1 MNKTALHTII
11 TAIAAAVLLAATPA
25 AAGTIAADLDAVL
38 QTAGPQDRIPV
49 IISLADR
56 VNPEQFKGLPNA
68 IQRSQMIRSLR
79 QKADDT
85 QPAVMAAIRGGVA
98 ENIKQLWLVN
108 AIAVTTDAATIQRL
122 ARHPAVGSIRLDL
135 VIPLADSA
143 PTDGAAQ
150 WNSSLIHADTLW
162 AMGITGEG
170 VVVANMDSG
179 VDGQHPDL
187 SGRWRG
193 GANSWYDPNGQHA
206 APHDANGHGTQTMG
220 LLVGGDQSG
229 TFIGVA
235 PGAQWIAVKIF
246 SDAGQ
251 ASLSGIHLGFQWLLD
266 PDGNPDSD
274 DAPDVVNNSWGF
286 NETAGQ
292 CWAEFATD
300 IEVLKTA
307 GIAMAFA
314 AGNSGPYENT
324 SLSPANNPGAFS
336 VGSVNS
342 GYTLAYTSA
351 GGPNACTGGTYPD
364 VVAPGEAVKATDLT
378 FGGVVPNS
386 YAYVSGTSFAA
397 PHVAG
402 AMALLLSANPTL
414 TPEQIE
420 DALRQSALDL
430 GASGPDNDYGHGLID
445 VAAAYEAAGGPP
457 PCVDADGDGYYDAA
471 GCGTPVDCDDADASI
486 YPGAPE
492 IADDGIDQDCD
503 GKDEVS
509 AASCQDADGDGY
521 YAGPDCGTPVD
532 CDDNDAAV
540 HPGATE
546 IRSDGV
552 DQDCNGYDL
561 TINIV
566 QAVYAAKKDSL
577 TIQATSGLG
586 ASAGLTAEIGG
597 IGSRSMKWNSKKAQW
612 ELSISRASRSGLNP
626 AAPGMVTVSG
636 VEGQTTRA
644 IDKR

>member
-1 MNKTALHTII
+1 MNKTALHLIL
-11 TAIAAAVLLAATPA
+11 AATVLLAATSA
-25 AAGTIAADLDAVL
+25 AAGTITTDLDAVL
-38 QTAGPQDRIPV
+38 QTAGPEDRIPV

-56 VNPEQFKGLPNA
+56 VNSGQFKGLPNA
-68 IQRSQMIRSLR
+68 IRASQMIRTLR
-79 QKADDT
+79 QKAADT
-85 QPAVMAAIRGGVA
+85 QPAVIAAIGGEIA

-108 AIAVTTDAATIQRL
+108 AIAVTTDPATIRRL
-122 ARHPAVGSIRLDL
+122 ANHPAVASIRLDR
-135 VIPLADSA
+135 VIPLADTA
-143 PTDGAAQ
+143 PVDPATAQ
-150 WNSSLIHADTLW
+150 WNASLIHADSLW
-162 AMGITGEG
+162 AQGITGQG

-179 VDGQHPDL
+179 VDVQHPDL
-187 SGRWRG
+187 AERWRG

-206 APHDANGHGTQTMG
+206 TPHDANGHGTQTMG

-229 TFIGVA
+229 TPIGVA
-235 PGAQWIAVKIF
+235 PGARWIAIKIF

-300 IEVLKTA
+300 IEVLEAA

-314 AGNSGPYENT
+314 AGNSGPNEDS
-324 SLSPANNPGAFS
+324 SLSPANNPGAFA
-336 VGSVNS
+336 VGSVDS
-342 GYTLAYTSA
+342 GYTVAYTSA
-351 GGPNACTGGTYPD
+351 SGPNACTGEAYPE
-364 VVAPGEAVKATDLT
+364 VMAPGVGVKTSDLT
-378 FGGVVPNS
+378 FGGAVQDS

-397 PHVAG
+397 PHVTG
-402 AMALLLSANPTL
+402 AMALLLSANPSL
-414 TPEQIE
+414 TPDQIE

-430 GASGPDNDYGHGLID
+430 GAPGPDNDYGHGLID
-445 VAAAYEAAGGPP
+445 VAAAHAAAGGTP
-457 PCVDADGDGYYDAA
+457 PCGDGDGDGYSGTA
-471 GCGTPVDCDDADASI
+471 GCGTPVDCNDADASI

-503 GKDEVS
+503 GQDKTS
-509 AASCQDADGDGY
+509 TACADADGDGY
-521 YAGPDCGTPVD
+521 SSGPNCGAIVD
-532 CDDNDAAV
+532 CDDNDASI

-561 TINIV
+561 TIAIV
-566 QAVYAAKKDSL
+566 QAVYNAKRDSL
-577 TIQATSGLG
+577 AIQATSELR
-586 ASAGLTAEIGG
+586 ASAALTAEIDG
-597 IGSRSMKWNSKKAQW
+597 IGSRSMKWNSKKARW

-626 AAPGMVTVSG
+626 AAPGEVAVSG
-636 VEGQTTRA
+636 VEGQLSAA
-644 IDKR
+644 IVKQ

>member
-1 MNKTALHTII
+1 MNKTALHTFI
-11 TAIAAAVLLAATPA
+11 IAAAVLLAATPA
-25 AAGTIAADLDAVL
+25 AAGTITADLDAVL
-38 QTAGPQDRIPV
+38 AGAGPQDRIPV
-49 IISLADR
+49 IVSLADR
-56 VNPEQFKGLPNA
+56 VHPGQFKGLPNA

-85 QPAVMAAIRGGVA
+85 QPAVMAAIGGGVA
-98 ENIKQLWLVN
+98 ENVKQIWLVN
-108 AIAVTTDAATIQRL
+108 AIAVTTDAATIRRL
-122 ARHPAVGSIRLDL
+122 ARHPAVASIRLDR
-135 VIPLADSA
+135 VIPLADTA
-143 PTDGAAQ
+143 PADGAAAQ
-150 WNSSLIHADTLW
+150 WNLSLIHADTLW

-179 VDGQHPDL
+179 VDVQHPDL
-187 SGRWRG
+187 AERWRG

-206 APHDANGHGTQTMG
+206 TPHDANGHGTQTMG
-220 LLVGGDQSG
+220 LLVGGDQDG

-266 PDGNPDSD
+266 PDEDPDTD
-274 DAPDVVNNSWGF
+274 DAPHVVNNSWGF

-314 AGNSGPYENT
+314 AGNSGPNEDS
-324 SLSPANNPGAFS
+324 SLSPANNPGAFA
-336 VGSVNS
+336 VGSVDS
-342 GYTLAYTSA
+342 GYTAAYTSA
-351 GGPNACTGGTYPD
+351 SGPNACTGDVYPD
-364 VVAPGEAVKATDLT
+364 VMAPGVGVKTSDLT
-378 FGGVVPNS
+378 FGGVVANS

-402 AMALLLSANPTL
+402 AMALLLSANPSL
-414 TPEQIE
+414 TPEQVE
-420 DALRQSALDL
+420 VALRQSALDL
-430 GASGPDNDYGHGLID
+430 GAPGPDNDYGHGLID
-445 VAAAYEAAGGPP
+445 VAAAHDAAGGAP
-457 PCVDADGDGYYDAA
+457 PCVDGDGDGYFDAA
-471 GCGTPVDCDDADASI
+471 GCGTPVDCDDTDASI

-503 GKDEVS
+503 GQDEVS
-509 AASCQDADGDGY
+509 ASCQDEDGDGY
-521 YAGPDCGTPVD
+521 YASPDCGSLVD
-532 CDDNDAAV
+532 CDDSDASV

-546 IRSDGV
+546 IRSDRV

-561 TINIV
+561 TIDIV
-566 QAVYAAKKDSL
+566 QAVYTAKKDSL
-577 TIQATSGLG
+577 TFVATSGLG
-586 ASAGLTAEIGG
+586 ASAGLTAEIDG
-597 IGSRSMKWNSKKAQW
+597 IGSRSMKWNNRKSRW
-612 ELSISRASRSGLNP
+612 ELSINRASRSGLNP
-626 AAPGMVTVSG
+626 AAPGGVTVAG
-636 VEGQTTRA
+636 VEGQLSRA